1 MESIIGVFQNS
12 FVKTPIYPST
22 IKNPY
27 CVYLPRVENQK
38 IQEFIHI
45 DETLITKFLYDIF
58 ISNMYTGRNNQ
69 EEKKNEFIR
78 WINNFKNI
86 NKSNWYV
93 IISKMYKKNILN

>member
-1 MESIIGVFQNS
+1 MEHQIGVFSNS
-12 FVKTPIYPST
+12 FVTHPIYPST

-27 CVYLPRVENQK
+27 SVYLPRVENQQ

-58 ISNMYTGRNNQ
+58 INNVYTGKNIQ
-69 EEKKNEFIR
+69 EEKKDKFIM
-78 WINNFKNI
+78 WINSFKGV

-93 IISKMYKKNILN
+93 IICKMYKKNILN